1 LTCFQFTDA
10 DGDVS
15 ADFVQRLQNLN
26 AKNSE
31 HELSIEK
38 FLVKSEEKFFGQV
51 KKQKLSD
58 AASIRSSQR
67 DSIWGTTAESMYSSP
82 ACTSLIDPG

>member
-1 LTCFQFTDA
+1 MNLQFTDE
-10 DGDVS
+10 DGGVAS
-15 ADFVQRLQNLN
+15 DFVERLQNLN

-38 FLVKSEEKFFGQV
+38 FLVKSEEKFFGKV
-51 KKQKLSD
+51 RKDKLEV

-67 DSIWGTTAESMYSSP
+67 DSIWGTPSASLYSRP
-82 ACTSLIDPG
+82 DCT